1 MTYRYGDTSLP
12 RVVII
17 GGGFAGLELVK
28 KLNNKPYRVTLL
40 DKNNFHTFQPLLYQ
54 IASAGL
60 TAESIAYPFRRK
72 IGKYPNIIFRL
83 ATVDQIDTL
92 AQIVHTDVGEFE
104 YDHLI
109 IASGAVTNFYG
120 NAAIEKVSLTL
131 KSVQEALDMRSAILH
146 KFERAIISE
155 TTAEQKQ
162 RMNFI
167 IVGGGPT
174 GVELAGALAEIRK
187 NVLPHDY
194 RELKGENMEIH
205 LIEGS
210 NRLLAAM
217 SEKSSR
223 LAKKYLEQDG
233 VHVWLNAFVQNF
245 DGDELVLSNGE
256 KIKTDNV
263 IWAAGVKGA
272 TIPGIGNDSIVK
284 GGKYQTDAYQRVK
297 NYENIYAVGDIAFM
311 TEDKNYPNGHP
322 GVAQVA
328 MQQAVNLANNLIRLH
343 KKEKL
348 KPFKYRNKGNMAT
361 IGRHKAVVDLPFYS
375 FGGYLAWYIWMFIHL
390 MALVGFRNR
399 LMVFMNWMW
408 NYFSYDRALRLIVE
422 PDEKTTT

>member
-1 MTYRYGDTSLP
+1 MTYRYDDTSLP
-12 RVVII
+12 KIVII

-28 KLNNKPYRVTLL
+28 RLNNKPYRVTLL

-72 IGKYPNIIFRL
+72 IGQYPNIIFRM
-83 ATVDQIDTL
+83 ATVEKIDPQT
-92 AQIVHTDVGEFE
+92 QKVITDVGDFE

-120 NAAIEKVSLTL
+120 NTAIEKVSFTL

-146 KFERAIISE
+146 KFERAIISDS
-155 TTAEQKQ
+155 TAEQKQ

-210 NRLLAAM
+210 GRLLAAM
-217 SEKSSR
+217 SEKASR
-223 LAKKYLEQDG
+223 LAKKYLESDG
-233 VHVWLNAFVQNF
+233 VKVWLNALVQNF
-245 DGDELVLSNGE
+245 DGDELLLSNGE
-256 KIKTDNV
+256 KIKTDNI

-272 TIPGIGNDSIVK
+272 TIDGISAESIVR
-284 GGKYQTDAYQRVK
+284 GGKYQTDAFNRIK
-297 NYENIYAVGDIAFM
+297 NYSNIYAIGDIAFM
-311 TEDKNYPNGHP
+311 TEDKNFPNGHP

-328 MQQAVNLANNLIRLH
+328 IQQASNLANNFIRLNR
-343 KKEKL
+343 KKEL
-348 KPFKYRNKGNMAT
+348 KPFKYKNKGNMAT

-399 LMVFMNWMW
+399 FMVFMNWMW
-408 NYFSYDRALRLIVE
+408 NYFSYDRALRIIVE
-422 PDEKTTT
+422 PEEKNT